1 MEFTALKTGQIDL
14 LEVSVSECG
23 RGVRGL
29 SFGKSDESDI
39 FLCLKFFFPLLAID
53 LTA

>member
-1 MEFTALKTGQIDL
+1 MEFTALETGQIDL
-14 LEVSVSECG
+14 LEVSECG

-29 SFGKSDESDI
+29 SFGKSDESDY